1 MREVL
6 VCPICQSTHF
16 KPTLSCK
23 DYTVSGENFTVTQ
36 CTKCNFRAT
45 SPAPENKDLGGYYQS
60 INYISHTSK
69 ASTLID
75 KLYLLA
81 RSYTLNWKL
90 NIISDNLINSTN
102 KTLLDYGCG
111 TGEFLQ
117 KCKSHGWQVHG
128 IEPSP
133 EARIKAEAN
142 NNQSIATSI
151 EQITSTDFQIIT
163 LWHVLEHVPELNQT
177 LIALRNRLHPNGRL
191 IVALP
196 NPNSLDA
203 KHYKNHWAAYDVPR
217 HLWHFSQHNAEN
229 LLRNNGFTLIS
240 KNPMPLDSFYVSLLS
255 EKYQRN
261 GKTNMPGLIKAFLTA
276 ARSNVDARKTGE
288 YSSIIYIAK
297 K

>member
-1 MREVL
+1 MREVS

-16 KPTLSCK
+16 ESTLTCK
-23 DYTVSGENFTVTQ
+23 DYTVSGEDFTIIQ
-36 CTKCNFRAT
+36 CNQCNFRAT
-45 SPAPENKDLGGYYQS
+45 SPAPEDAILGSYYKS
-60 INYISHTSK
+60 ANYISHTST
-69 ASTLID
+69 ASSLID
-75 KLYLLA
+75 KLYLVA

-90 NIISDNLINSTN
+90 KIVSRTLDNYTH
-102 KTLLDYGCG
+102 KTILDYGCG

-117 KCKSHGWQVHG
+117 KCKSHGWQVQG

-133 EARIKAEAN
+133 EARKKAEVN

-151 EQITSTDFQIIT
+151 EQITSTEFHVIT
-163 LWHVLEHVPELNQT
+163 LWHVLEHIAELNQT
-177 LIALRNRLHPNGRL
+177 LTAIRNKLHPNGRL

-196 NPNSLDA
+196 NPNALDA

-217 HLWHFSQHNAEN
+217 HLWHFSQHNAEQ

-240 KNPMPLDSFYVSLLS
+240 KNPMPLDAFYVSLLS
-255 EKYQRN
+255 EKYLA
-261 GKTNMPGLIKAFLTA
+261 GKTNLSVLIKAFLIA
-276 ARSNVDARKTGE
+276 IRSNIKARKSRE